1 MLPNNF
7 PPLVR
12 PIKASRRHF
21 CVQSEREA
29 QSKKQKMADPTTFRK
44 EDAANEKSKEKGPP
58 RWWHSETGNGNGDN
72 WTGDLHFHL

>member
-1 MLPNNF
+1 MT
-7 PPLVR
+7 
-12 PIKASRRHF
+12 
-21 CVQSEREA
+21 
-29 QSKKQKMADPTTFRK
+29 DPTTFRK